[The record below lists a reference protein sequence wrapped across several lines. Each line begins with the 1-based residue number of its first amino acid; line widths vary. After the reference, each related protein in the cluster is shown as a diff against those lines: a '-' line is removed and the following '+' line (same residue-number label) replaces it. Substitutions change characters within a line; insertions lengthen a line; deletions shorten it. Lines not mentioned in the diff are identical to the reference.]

1 MKRLVSTVTVGVKD
15 KRNGDIMRQLAF
27 LSALLLVPPAF
38 AQSAPDN
45 ITGAWASGES
55 AEACDAAPITLFM
68 SDGVVAVFLSKD
80 GDLHSLGSWSA
91 TEDTLMMTH
100 NDFPISGDG
109 QSNAPVELTILDLSD
124 TRFVTRNGEGA
135 ERARIRCSNIELTL
149 GHGHDGHGNH

>member
-1 MKRLVSTVTVGVKD
+1 MRRLV
-15 KRNGDIMRQLAF
+15 L
-27 LSALLLVPPAF
+27 LSALLLVPSAF

-55 AEACDAAPITLFM
+55 AEACDVAPITLFM

-80 GDLHSLGSWSA
+80 GDLHALGSWSA
-91 TEDTLMMTH
+91 TDETLTMTH
-100 NDFPISGDG
+100 NDFPLGDDG
-109 QSNAPVELTILDLSD
+109 QSKAPVELTILDLSK
-124 TRFVTRNGEGA
+124 THFLTRNSKGT